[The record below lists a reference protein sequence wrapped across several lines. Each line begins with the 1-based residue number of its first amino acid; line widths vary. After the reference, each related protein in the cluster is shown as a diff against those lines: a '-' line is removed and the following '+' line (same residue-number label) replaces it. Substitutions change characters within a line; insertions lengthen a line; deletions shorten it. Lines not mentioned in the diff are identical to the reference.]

1 MVIKGGAF
9 VSAQDIDKDGDGDPD
24 EGSRS
29 SENDDTF
36 ADPGDLESDL
46 SDPPIPTLV
55 VPVPTPTPALIAPEP
70 APSPSAAPAPPPTTV
85 PAPIGPAPPPPP
97 APLSTVPSGII
108 KAGTP
113 SPDCAVIADLYKAT
127 GPWQFVPDT
136 ENCCNAEYPN
146 SSGIKCN
153 ANNRVIYIYLAG
165 QGLSGTLPE
174 SIGSLTGLQYLLL
187 YYNNLSGPIP
197 SSLAYLP
204 LLILDLS
211 HNRLSGS
218 LPSSAPGWVNL
229 GTLSL
234 EQNAL
239 TGSLPDWITTLPN
252 LHSLAIGQNSFTT
265 GDPIPPFTFNLE
277 PTRGNSSTAPADT
290 LNLRPPGVPL
300 NITPENVVVPS
311 SVFLE
316 SFTRLPKLKQLKLD
330 SLGISGGFPASWQQ
344 RMVNLTKLDVSNNS
358 MQGQLPGFLNE
369 FTNLK
374 TLLLDRNEFGGPIPS
389 FNNLKALSVL
399 DLSYNQLSGPL
410 PPWSAGLNLTVLNLS
425 NNLLSGPLP
434 LDNHHYWRTCSVS
447 NNYFQCIKGPEQI
460 LSAKWKADCRA
471 TCSDEQQ
478 PVPFVRPPINT
489 TLTAIKVRP
498 HNDAQA
504 STIPSTAGWIS
515 FAAIISTVIFF
526 I

>member
-1 MVIKGGAF
+1 MAIRGSF
-9 VSAQDIDKDGDGDPD
+9 VSAQDSDEGGDGE
-24 EGSRS
+24 EGSSSSGS

-36 ADPGDLESDL
+36 ADPADLESDP
-46 SDPPIPTLV
+46 SDPSIPTLAV
-55 VPVPTPTPALIAPEP
+55 TTPSAPTPTPELV
-70 APSPSAAPAPPPTTV
+70 PAPPPIVLEPT
-85 PAPIGPAPPPPP
+85 PSAPITPPTTPTPTTQPP
-97 APLSTVPSGII
+97 APLPTVPSGII

-136 ENCCNAEYPN
+136 ANCCNAEYPN

-153 ANNRVIYIYLAG
+153 ANNQIIYIYLA
-165 QGLSGTLPE
+165 
-174 SIGSLTGLQYLLL
+174 
-187 YYNNLSGPIP
+187 
-197 SSLAYLP
+197 
-204 LLILDLS
+204 DLS

-218 LPSSAPGWVNL
+218 LPSGAPGWANL
-229 GTLSL
+229 GTLNL

-252 LHSLAIGQNSFTT
+252 LHSLAIGQNLFTT
-265 GDPIPPFTFNLE
+265 GDPVPAFTFNLE
-277 PTRGNSSTAPADT
+277 PISNSSLLSPTDT
-290 LNLRPPGVPL
+290 LNLHPPGVPA
-300 NITPENVVVPS
+300 NVTPANVVVPS

-330 SLGISGGFPASWQQ
+330 SLGISGGFPVSWQM

-358 MQGQLPGFLNE
+358 MQGQLPAFLNG

-374 TLLLDRNEFGGPIPS
+374 TLLLDRNEFGGPIPALDK
-389 FNNLKALSVL
+389 LKFLSVL

-410 PPWSAGLNLTVLNLS
+410 PPWGAGLNLTVLNLS

-434 LDNHHYWRTCSVS
+434 LDNYHYWRTCSVA

-471 TCSDEQQ
+471 TCSDDQ
-478 PVPFVRPPINT
+478 PPIPFVRPPINT

-498 HNDAQA
+498 NRNDALA
-504 STIPSTAGWIS
+504 SVIPSIAAAGWIS
-515 FAAIISTVIFF
+515 LGAIIVSTFSLF